1 MPLRFILGNNKMIL
15 GFAEG
20 FPTMLKDEIAMVL
33 LLLVFASV

>member
-15 GFAEG
+15 GFVEG